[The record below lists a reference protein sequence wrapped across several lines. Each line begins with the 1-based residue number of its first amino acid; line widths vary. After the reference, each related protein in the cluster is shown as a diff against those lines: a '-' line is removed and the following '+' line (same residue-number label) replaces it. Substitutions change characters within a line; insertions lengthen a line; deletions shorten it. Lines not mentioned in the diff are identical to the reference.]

1 MKSLD
6 YILIAIMLIS
16 GWVTGLDAAPS
27 QVMFEKPINRVDT
40 YDYIELTVRIDR
52 PDVANPFTDASV
64 QGSFGVKGQEPID
77 VDGFCDSKD
86 GHIFRIRFMPVAAGK
101 YDYNVTYHQGGF
113 QRTDKGTFHVR
124 DSGERGLLRVDE
136 ANPWHFIWEGTGE
149 HYFWNGTTT
158 YYLMGWK
165 DDDTIRRAIN
175 RLADLKINRLRVLVY
190 GRNKDRPWGQP
201 VRSTDDFK
209 LYLNP
214 WPAQR
219 PNDVEKP
226 GFDLTRFNLAH
237 WRKYERLLQHARTRD
252 VIVSVIPF
260 IGGQVL
266 PTPFKAGSPEEN
278 LYYRY
283 AVARFAAFSNMTW
296 DLGNEHNFHRKVPNW
311 ANTLGPKVKE
321 WDPYDHL
328 TSAHNVVY
336 RTDGNTWNDM
346 QLIQRWDA
354 GQNHFMLDQRQAQTQ
369 AGRIIPQVN
378 EEYGYQDLWEKYPGQ
393 RAAET
398 RRRLAWEIYMAGCYQ
413 TTGETANRGTGFNP
427 DSGGGWVNGRGD
439 HAMTMLKGYAH
450 IVDFFTS
457 FDWWRLEPHN
467 KLVDG
472 AFCLA
477 RPGRTYALYMSDS
490 HPVTV
495 QLQGGPYRAR
505 RFNPRNSV
513 WTEIEGVTAG
523 PWTSPEAP
531 DDGDWAMLLEHA
543 DDTADRTSPRIIS
556 VRTAGDGR
564 SVLVSFSEPLGIAS
578 ATNVEN
584 YSIKGGIRIE
594 RIELHDDGTTA
605 QLSTSQLSEDHEYL
619 LTIRN
624 ICDRAPRANK
634 SGSPENRRFRHAGP
648 TRPIVELCFNET
660 EGPTSV
666 NTGTSSV
673 KHKYV
678 QMTQPVPRWTGNTA
692 RRGDTTVL
700 DFGNRAGEFA
710 ADLQGG
716 PVASLKGLKSLT
728 ISGWL
733 NCRNT
738 DTGPGGNRIVTT
750 SNNGGEGFDLVF
762 LQNGRLQI
770 GINEWPDGVPA
781 VSSPGRITVDAKA
794 GKENWRFFSVTYDA
808 TATVQQVKFYFGD
821 SAHQASLDS
830 AIDYARGPVGR
841 NLGPLTV
848 GHFNPLTRPGHGD
861 RIFRGLID
869 EIRIFGSTSDRT
881 GAMSVDQIR
890 QLQL

>member
-1 MKSLD
+1 
-6 YILIAIMLIS
+6 
-16 GWVTGLDAAPS
+16 
-27 QVMFEKPINRVDT
+27 
-40 YDYIELTVRIDR
+40 
-52 PDVANPFTDASV
+52 
-64 QGSFGVKGQEPID
+64 
-77 VDGFCDSKD
+77 
-86 GHIFRIRFMPVAAGK
+86 
-101 YDYNVTYHQGGF
+101 
-113 QRTDKGTFHVR
+113 
-124 DSGERGLLRVDE
+124 
-136 ANPWHFIWEGTGE
+136 
-149 HYFWNGTTT
+149 
-158 YYLMGWK
+158 
-165 DDDTIRRAIN
+165 
-175 RLADLKINRLRVLVY
+175 
-190 GRNKDRPWGQP
+190 
-201 VRSTDDFK
+201 
-209 LYLNP
+209 
-214 WPAQR
+214 
-219 PNDVEKP
+219 
-226 GFDLTRFNLAH
+226 
-237 WRKYERLLQHARTRD
+237 
-252 VIVSVIPF
+252 
-260 IGGQVL
+260 
-266 PTPFKAGSPEEN
+266 
-278 LYYRY
+278 
-283 AVARFAAFSNMTW
+283 
-296 DLGNEHNFHRKVPNW
+296 
-311 ANTLGPKVKE
+311 
-321 WDPYDHL
+321 
-328 TSAHNVVY
+328 
-336 RTDGNTWNDM
+336 
-346 QLIQRWDA
+346 
-354 GQNHFMLDQRQAQTQ
+354 
-369 AGRIIPQVN
+369 
-378 EEYGYQDLWEKYPGQ
+378 
-393 RAAET
+393 
-398 RRRLAWEIYMAGCYQ
+398 
-413 TTGETANRGTGFNP
+413 
-427 DSGGGWVNGRGD
+427 
-439 HAMTMLKGYAH
+439 MTMLKGYAH